1 MSGLVVSIGKN
12 DWKEFK
18 SYGVFSGLEFQKHVE
33 RIAFNAGGRTQ
44 TAPAQRITDFIFE
57 KQI

>member
-1 MSGLVVSIGKN
+1 VSIGEN

-18 SYGVFSGLEFQKHVE
+18 SHGVFSGLEFQKHVE
-33 RIAFNAGGRTQ
+33 RNAFNAGGRIQ
-44 TAPAQRITDFIFE
+44 TALSQRITDFIFE